1 MSHASATP
9 PAVEVVSLR
18 KRYCRSLRRSWHYGV
33 ADILGDLLARPE
45 REPRLRAGEFWAL
58 DDVSFS
64 IRPGECVGLVGPN
77 GAGKSTLL
85 KLLNGLFPPDAGFI
99 RLRGRVGALIELG
112 AGFSPLLTGRENVFV
127 NGAILGLPRAA
138 IERLLPDILAF
149 ADIGEHIDTPVQNYS
164 SGMRVRLGFAVA
176 AYLRPEVMLI
186 DEVLAVGDVGFR
198 MKCYEHIRRLKEAG
212 TAIVLVSHNM
222 TDISRVCD
230 RVIVL
235 AGGKILHD
243 GDTPGGMACYQ
254 ELFAAPPSSAS
265 TAAAEASPPRPRI
278 GPVRLL
284 GEDGLPRSEFHTRDT
299 VVAEIDLLTPVAV
312 PGARLLVHVST
323 PGAGHLGQFST
334 PYRGFE
340 FPLEPPGTRLRLKLP
355 KIPLLVGA
363 YQLQLDLY
371 GAGVSDFHEQRVAAA
386 SFRVVG
392 PPVDAFGFGVYHHI
406 LFDHDWELVGPLPP
420 ASGR

>member
-1 MSHASATP
+1 MSESSVP
-9 PAVEVVSLR
+9 LPAVEVASLR
-18 KRYCRSLRRSWHYGV
+18 KRYCRNLRRSWHYGV

-58 DDVSFS
+58 DGVSFT
-64 IRPGECVGLVGPN
+64 IHPGECVGLVGPN

-85 KLLNGLFPPDAGFI
+85 KLLNGLFPPDAGSI

-112 AGFSPLLTGRENVFV
+112 AGFSPLLTGRENIFV
-127 NGAILGLPRAA
+127 NGAILGLSRAS
-138 IERLLPDILAF
+138 IERLLPEILAF

-176 AYLRPEVMLI
+176 AYLRPEVMLV

-222 TDISRVCD
+222 NDIARACD

-235 AGGKILHD
+235 AGGKILYD
-243 GDTPGGMACYQ
+243 GDTAGGMACYQ
-254 ELFAAPPSSAS
+254 ELFAPPSAASTPDESAPPAK
-265 TAAAEASPPRPRI
+265 PCI

-284 GEDGLPRSEFHTRDT
+284 DAEGRPCSEFRTGDT
-299 VVAEIDLLTPVAV
+299 VVAEIDLRTPVSV

-334 PYRGFE
+334 PYRRFE

-355 KIPLLVGA
+355 NIPLLVGA

-371 GAGVSDFHEQRVAAA
+371 GAAVSDFYEQRLAAA
-386 SFRVVG
+386 TFRVVG
-392 PPVDAFGFGVYHHI
+392 PPVDAFGFGVYHNI
-406 LFDHDWELVGPLPP
+406 LFEHDWELVGPLPP
-420 ASGR
+420 SPGR